1 MSTSTVIEPVADYF
15 VDAPP
20 PGLYPGLPYDEYA
33 RWAAMNHSNLKFF
46 GTTPY
51 HGRYHMVRPD
61 HEETKAQATG
71 HNTHVAVLEP
81 ERFAKEYA
89 VMPYMGKRQSSI
101 VRAEEDKF
109 RAAHPETTFL
119 DAPEHELCLKLRDA
133 VWAHPMAKT
142 ILSSPGRNEVSA
154 VWTDK
159 VTSLPCKGRQDR
171 VGLLDNWPVV
181 VDFKTAED
189 AGRREFSKAI
199 GKFGYHE
206 QGAFYIDGFDTLQP
220 FEGDRRYMFIVV
232 EKDPPF
238 AVVVYELDNTAL
250 TVGRRNYRAHLD
262 RYAACLESGVWPG
275 YGDGA
280 ELITVPAWAAK
291 EEEHY

>member
-1 MSTSTVIEPVADYF
+1 MSTAIVEPTADYY
-15 VDAPP
+15 VDAPT

-33 RWAAMNHSNLKFF
+33 RWAAMNHSKLKHF

-51 HGRYHMVRPD
+51 HGRYWMVNPD

-101 VRAEEDKF
+101 VRKEEEDF
-109 RAAHPETTFL
+109 RTAHAETTFL
-119 DAPEHELCLKLRDA
+119 DAPEHELCVKLRDA
-133 VWAHPMAKT
+133 VWAHPTARA
-142 ILSSPGRNEVSA
+142 ILSAPGKNEVSA
-154 VWTDK
+154 VWKDK
-159 VTSLPCKGRQDR
+159 VTGLPCKGRQDR
-171 VGLLDNWPVV
+171 VGLWDNWPVV

-189 AGRREFSKAI
+189 AGRRDFSKAI
-199 GKFGYHE
+199 ATFGYHD
-206 QGAFYIDGFDTLQP
+206 QGAYYIDGLDSIQH
-220 FEGDRRYMFIVV
+220 FEGDRRYVFIVV
-232 EKDPPF
+232 EKDPPY
-238 AVVVYELDNTAL
+238 AVAVYELDNTAL
-250 TVGRRNYRAHLD
+250 TVGRRRYRANLD
-262 RYAACLESGVWPG
+262 KYAACLESGLYPG

-280 ELITVPAWAAK
+280 DLITLPAWAMK